1 MQNLIEV
8 TDLSIGFRNPLQS
21 GINFSIEEGEIL
33 FVRGKNG
40 TGKSTL
46 IKTLCGDLNALSG
59 KINWKVNNQQI
70 SVLPQVVSHEFPLSI
85 TLGEIISIFD
95 PEENIRKLLSET
107 LHNRRFNDASG
118 GERQKALILTRL
130 RRETSF
136 LILDEP
142 FNHLDQTAVK
152 EMMKFIFE
160 KLVQD
165 KIIKGVILIS
175 HVEVDFES
183 EKIKEVI
190 LS

>member
-46 IKTLCGDLNALSG
+46 IKTLCGELNALSG
-59 KINWKVNNQQI
+59 KVDWRVDNQQI

-95 PEENIRKLLSET
+95 PEDNIRRLLPEN
-107 LHNRRFNDASG
+107 LHSRRFNDASG

-152 EMMKFIFE
+152 EMMKFIS

-165 KIIKGVILIS
+165 QVIKGVILIS
-175 HVEVDFES
+175 HVDVDFES
-183 EKIKEVI
+183 DKIKEVV